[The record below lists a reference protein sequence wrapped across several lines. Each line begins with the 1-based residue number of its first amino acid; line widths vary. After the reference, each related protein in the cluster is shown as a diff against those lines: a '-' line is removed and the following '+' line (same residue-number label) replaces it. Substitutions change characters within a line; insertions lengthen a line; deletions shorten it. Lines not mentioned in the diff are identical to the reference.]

1 MNGMVIKQLEKALEC
16 KDDKELRL
24 RVEVLLDILKEQPE
38 RPFVPS
44 TPSTPIPTY
53 YDTTTP
59 GLQPPYK
66 ATSST
71 KKKKQVQ
78 GPGAIMS
85 SNGEQ
90 LIYTRPAGT

>member
-24 RVEVLLDILKEQPE
+24 RVEVLLDILKEQSPII
-38 RPFVPS
+38 PQ
-44 TPSTPIPTY
+44 TPQSLSPNIT
-53 YDTTTP
+53 
-59 GLQPPYK
+59 Q
-66 ATSST
+66 
-71 KKKKQVQ
+71 KKNKQVQ

-90 LIYTRPAGT
+90 LVYTRPAGT

>member
-24 RVEVLLDILKEQPE
+24 RVEVLLDILKEQ
-38 RPFVPS
+38 S
-44 TPSTPIPTY
+44 PIIPQA
-53 YDTTTP
+53 P
-59 GLQPPYK
+59 QALSPNIPQ
-66 ATSST
+66 
-71 KKKKQVQ
+71 KKNKQVQ

-90 LIYTRPAGT
+90 LNYTRPAGT